1 MKKLKKVD
9 LEQQLE
15 ELDNLSIEESDEL
28 KGGYQI
34 SYRYGNIG
42 GGPNYSPPGSITG
55 ISTSYYF

>member
-42 GGPNYSPPGSITG
+42 TGTNVSPGGISGY
-55 ISTSYYF
+55 STSYYF